1 MFFERVDVH
10 RCDSARMSAV
20 AALRVPAYRWWFGTQ
35 ILSSSGNM
43 AQAVGLA
50 WLVLELGGHGVA
62 LGLLSAAAF
71 GPALVAGAWA
81 GAVLDHVDHRR
92 VLITTQILFAILS
105 SLLAAL
111 DATGAIRL
119 WMVFAIA
126 LCSGLVFA
134 VDAPGRQV
142 YVLELVGPERTA
154 SAVGMFEVI
163 VNASRVIGPA
173 TGGVLIATVGVTA
186 CFAANAAS
194 FVPTLLVLLRLPSTT
209 RLEPSG
215 RLRALTAV
223 REGLAYVRHRPALAA
238 ALTMAVAST
247 LVFDTGVAL
256 PVLATKVLGLGS
268 VGYGTLV
275 AAFGLG
281 AIPGALAAARTVGEP
296 SGRRIRS
303 LCVLTGLCVVATALA
318 PTAWLAYA
326 GMAVTGFV
334 SIWFIA
340 LANTLV
346 QLRSAPH
353 VRGRVMGLWTMALP
367 GMNPVTALAAG
378 GVTQGVG
385 ARVGF
390 GLGGACLVG
399 AAVAGWRALADS

>member
-1 MFFERVDVH
+1 
-10 RCDSARMSAV
+10 
-20 AALRVPAYRWWFGTQ
+20 
-35 ILSSSGNM
+35 M

-50 WLVLELGGHGVA
+50 WLVLQLGGHGVA
-62 LGLLSAAAF
+62 LGVLGAAAF
-71 GPALVAGAWA
+71 GPALVVGPWA
-81 GAVLDHVDHRR
+81 GALLDHVDHRR
-92 VLITTQILFAILS
+92 VLLSTQVLFTVLS
-105 SLLAAL
+105 ALLAVL

-126 LCSGLVFA
+126 LCSGLVFS
-134 VDAPGRQV
+134 VDAPARQV

-173 TGGVLIATVGVTA
+173 TGGVLIATIGVTA

-194 FVPTLLVLLRLPSTT
+194 FVPTFLVLLGLRPTT
-209 RLEPSG
+209 RLESPG
-215 RLRALTAV
+215 RLRVVAAV
-223 REGLAYVRHRPALAA
+223 REGLAYVRGQPALAA
-238 ALTMAVAST
+238 LLAMAVAST
-247 LVFDTGVAL
+247 FLFNTGVAL
-256 PVLATKVLGLGS
+256 PVLATKVFGLGS
-268 VGYGTLV
+268 VGYGALV

-281 AIPGALAAARTVGEP
+281 AIPGALASARTVGEP
-296 SGRRIRS
+296 SGRRIRV
-303 LCVLTGLCVVATALA
+303 LCALTGLCVVVTALA
-318 PTAWLAYA
+318 PSALLAYA

-346 QLRSAPH
+346 QLRSAPR

-367 GMNPVTALAAG
+367 GMNPVTALVAG
-378 GVTQGVG
+378 GVTQAVG

-399 AAVAGWRALADS
+399 AALAGWRALADS